1 MAEQVEQFDLDAV
14 VADLQTWTE
23 MTGKPLPFSAEFIAG
38 VEAAG
43 GVVDLLDG
51 SITVETEMQHRRAV
65 AVMRGAAVF
74 VALLLALL
82 VQHGTAR
89 AERPCPRGVRTP
101 QGCVYQVDA
110 NTVCVWNGAAP
121 LCIRLGVQQ

>member
-1 MAEQVEQFDLDAV
+1 MADVEQFELDRV
-14 VADLQTWTE
+14 VADLHSWTA

-43 GVVDLLDG
+43 GIVDLVDG
-51 SITVETEMQHRRAV
+51 SITVETETVQRRV
-65 AVMRGAAVF
+65 VMVVRGAAVLL
-74 VALLLALL
+74 ALLLALL

>member
-82 VQHGTAR
+82 VQHGTAQASR
-89 AERPCPRGVRTP
+89 RCPGGTPTPRG
-101 QGCVYQVDA
+101 CAYQIDA